1 LTEEETPMKIMVI
14 YPPDEEG
21 QQEKK
26 FVIETNAGTLENA
39 LNEAFR
45 RFNCVTGDPEVED
58 CVKFR
63 VRSLSVGDVIR
74 APLAPD
80 GSYYAVMGVG
90 FKQITPSEMRNLMT
104 LSFAER
110 SMKCMGKGDV

>member
-1 LTEEETPMKIMVI
+1 MKVMVI
-14 YPPDEEG
+14 YPPDDALKS
-21 QQEKK
+21 EKK

-39 LNEAFR
+39 LNETFR

-63 VRSLSVGDVIR
+63 VRSLSVGDMIR

-80 GSYYAVMGVG
+80 GRYYVVMGVG
-90 FKQITPSEMRNLMT
+90 FKQIAPSEVARLMK